1 MAITGHLED
10 NKPTMNTLPWALADE
25 WKGEVHTDDFKQ
37 LKGKVFISRHNTVL
51 WGKIF
56 LY

>member
-25 WKGEVHTDDFKQ
+25 WKGEVHTDDLLTQ
-37 LKGKVFISRHNTVL
+37 AIER
-51 WGKIF
+51 
-56 LY
+56 